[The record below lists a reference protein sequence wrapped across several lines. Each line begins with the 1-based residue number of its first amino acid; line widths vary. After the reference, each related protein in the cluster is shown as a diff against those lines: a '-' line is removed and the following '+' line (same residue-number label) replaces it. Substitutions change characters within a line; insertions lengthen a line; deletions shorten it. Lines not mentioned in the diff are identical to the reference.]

1 MEIDDLIETVDRLKT
16 EKSDLEQ
23 EITDLRVSNSAQDL
37 NFASKFDFSMFEE
50 TRQSLDDHMD
60 RLAKATEELDAKTRQ
75 IEIVLEEKQMA
86 EKQVGQ
92 LQNDLVEL
100 KHELEQ
106 VKENKGKEIIEI
118 QQEMDR
124 MKVEQENLEAE
135 IKSKQAEIQNL
146 NLKVTQVDL
155 EASPND
161 FFNQFNSQPEENV
174 TPNNDTLGL
183 QQALDAKEEEC
194 SSLRSERDTLLN
206 IQGVL
211 QAQIE
216 NLNQMQVK
224 NEDFEAQS
232 NTTSLAV
239 PSTQSVEK
247 GLSASSYF
255 DTLGAN
261 TNNSAAADTSDSNPF
276 LETSVFETRVQEH
289 QVEDQDQ
296 NASVVNTVSFK
307 NLFYRV

>member
-23 EITDLRVSNSAQDL
+23 EIMDLRVSNSAQDL

-124 MKVEQENLEAE
+124 MKAEQENLEAE
-135 IKSKQAEIQNL
+135 IKSKQAEIENL
-146 NLKVTQVDL
+146 N
-155 EASPND
+155 
-161 FFNQFNSQPEENV
+161 NV
-174 TPNNDTLGL
+174 P
-183 QQALDAKEEEC
+183 AMKEEET
-194 SSLRSERDTLLN
+194 SNNEELDHLTSEIGKKHAL
-206 IQGVL
+206 
-211 QAQIE
+211 
-216 NLNQMQVK
+216 K
-224 NEDFEAQS
+224 
-232 NTTSLAV
+232 
-239 PSTQSVEK
+239 K
-247 GLSASSYF
+247 Y
-255 DTLGAN
+255 
-261 TNNSAAADTSDSNPF
+261 
-276 LETSVFETRVQEH
+276 
-289 QVEDQDQ
+289 DQF
-296 NASVVNTVSFK
+296 AFK
-307 NLFYRV
+307 Y